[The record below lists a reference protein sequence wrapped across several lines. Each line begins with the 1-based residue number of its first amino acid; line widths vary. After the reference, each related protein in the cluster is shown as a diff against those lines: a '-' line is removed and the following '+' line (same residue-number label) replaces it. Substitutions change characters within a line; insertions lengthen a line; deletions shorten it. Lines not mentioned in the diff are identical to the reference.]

1 MWMYREA
8 AVDSFKRQISIY
20 GIGKVS
26 SIALASGYRLDSNG
40 NIVSVENEE
49 EAFKSLCGSV
59 ERELGPLAALS
70 CRTALIKA
78 SSRETSEF
86 MAHIAGESLNIVSAV
101 SDINKSL
108 SLFKLPAD
116 NAATSGSGEAAT
128 VTKGMEPT
136 SNRMKF
142 EREPYPAI
150 SFLQKIFGWAF

>member
-1 MWMYREA
+1 MGMYREA

-20 GIGKVS
+20 GFKKVS
-26 SIALASGYRLDSNG
+26 RIALESGYKLDDNG
-40 NIVSVENEE
+40 NIISVKDEE
-49 EAFKSLCGSV
+49 EAFESLCGNV
-59 ERELGPLAALS
+59 ERQLGPLAALS

-78 SSRETSEF
+78 SSRETSLI
-86 MAHIAGESLNIVSAV
+86 MTHIAGESLNIVSAV

-142 EREPYPAI
+142 ERGPYPAI